1 MCYSTVLGLMGLCQ
15 APSRHQISHHLQ
27 YNGSMQVVTERAAAV
42 IGNLSTSR
50 DYFSSIRESGALQ
63 RLVALLDAGSTSRV
77 TEIAAKTLA
86 NLSIDDNSR
95 KGIRLAGGVP
105 PLMRL
110 LLEKPSEQASLCRL
124 PSILALSIRMCP
136 CVPLTWYAARVTCLL
151 CPAHLGEG
159 GEGRGGARSC

>member
-1 MCYSTVLGLMGLCQ
+1 MRSASWHATT
-15 APSRHQISHHLQ
+15 AIDAHLKLKS
-27 YNGSMQVVTERAAAV
+27 SMQVVTERAAAV

-63 RLVALLDAGSTSRV
+63 KLVALLDAGSTSRV
-77 TEIAAKTLA
+77 TEIAVKTLA

-110 LLEKPSEQASLCRL
+110 LLEKPSEQA
-124 PSILALSIRMCP
+124 
-136 CVPLTWYAARVTCLL
+136 
-151 CPAHLGEG
+151 
-159 GEGRGGARSC
+159 

>member
-1 MCYSTVLGLMGLCQ
+1 MAGRHAATALMHWLK
-15 APSRHQISHHLQ
+15 RI
-27 YNGSMQVVTERAAAV
+27 GSMQVVTERAAAV

-63 RLVALLDAGSTSRV
+63 KLVALLDAGSTSRV

-110 LLEKPSEQASLCRL
+110 LLEKPSEQAGFACLRTCVIQSHRVLG
-124 PSILALSIRMCP
+124 LALGITSRRASDRGSSFLGIC
-136 CVPLTWYAARVTCLL
+136 TTCRAS
-151 CPAHLGEG
+151 C
-159 GEGRGGARSC
+159 GAYDS

>member
-1 MCYSTVLGLMGLCQ
+1 ML
-15 APSRHQISHHLQ
+15 
-27 YNGSMQVVTERAAAV
+27 QVVTERAAAV

-110 LLEKPSEQASLCRL
+110 LLEKPSEQVSNPLLNAWFPLWLGSYCFQ
-124 PSILALSIRMCP
+124 STWLSP
-136 CVPLTWYAARVTCLL
+136 CFC
-151 CPAHLGEG
+151 HLVFMFSS
-159 GEGRGGARSC
+159 R